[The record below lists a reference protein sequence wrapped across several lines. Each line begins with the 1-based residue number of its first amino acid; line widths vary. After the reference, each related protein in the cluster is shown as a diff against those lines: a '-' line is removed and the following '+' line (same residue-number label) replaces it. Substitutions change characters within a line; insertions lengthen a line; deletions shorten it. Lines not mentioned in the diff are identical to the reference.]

1 MLSQQRDVL
10 HALGQWGQ
18 AQADHVQ
25 AVEQVIPKEPLG
37 HARLQVLMRGRNHPH
52 AALHRLVAPHAVE
65 VAFGQHPQQPR
76 LHLGRHVADLIQK
89 ESPPFGLL
97 ETATPQGLR
106 AREGAPF
113 VPEQFRFHQVTRD
126 GRHVDRHERPF
137 SPHAVLMQ
145 CPRHPFLARAGL
157 TRQQH
162 GGIGSGQTADGT
174 VHRLHGRCLA
184 QQAGIRHAGS
194 GLGGRSRLSLRP
206 PFRIRG
212 GTGPRAPTR

>member
-1 MLSQQRDVL
+1 MLSQQRNVL
-10 HALGQWGQ
+10 HALGQWRQ

-25 AVEQVIPKEPLG
+25 TVEEVIPKEPLG
-37 HARLQVLMRGRNHPH
+37 HTCLQVLMRSGNHPH
-52 AALHRLVAPHAVE
+52 AALHGLIASHAIE
-65 VAFGQHPQQPR
+65 VTFGQHPQQPR
-76 LHLGRHVADLIQK
+76 LHFGRHVADLVQK
-89 ESPPFGLL
+89 ERSPFGLL
-97 ETATPQGLR
+97 ETATPQGLC

-137 SPHAVLMQ
+137 GPHAVLMQ

-157 TRQQH
+157 AGQQH
-162 GGIGSGQTADGT
+162 SGIGSGQTADGT

-184 QQAGIRHAGS
+184 QQAGLRHAGS